1 MKTHKPFPF
10 LLWLCL
16 IAVIGCST
24 NSNNPGEPCTTCQ
37 TSNGLD
43 SLLTPISEIESA
55 YANQDTNLSVTVK
68 GTIIA
73 ILSDDTV
80 GDKHQRFIIKLSNG
94 QTLLIAH
101 NIDIGARVAGI
112 AVGSIVYVHGDYI
125 WNSQGGL
132 IHWTHRD
139 PAGVH
144 ENGWVVF
151 GNTKFE

>member
-1 MKTHKPFPF
+1 
-10 LLWLCL
+10 
-16 IAVIGCST
+16 
-24 NSNNPGEPCTTCQ
+24 
-37 TSNGLD
+37 
-43 SLLTPISEIESA
+43 
-55 YANQDTNLSVTVK
+55 
-68 GTIIA
+68 
-73 ILSDDTV
+73 LSDDTV

-101 NIDIGARVAGI
+101 NIDIGARVIGI
-112 AVGSIVYVHGDYI
+112 AVGSVVYVHGDYI

-151 GNTKFE
+151 GNTKYE